1 MVQSKKKPQ
10 PDPFHNQN
18 GDGKEKET
26 ALVVRK
32 APSPSYL
39 FPEYASPFR

>member
-1 MVQSKKKPQ
+1 MVQSKKKPHA
-10 PDPFHNQN
+10 DPLHNQPS
-18 GDGKEKET
+18 DGKEKET

>member
-1 MVQSKKKPQ
+1 MQSKKKPQ
-10 PDPFHNQN
+10 ADPLHSQTN
-18 GDGKEKET
+18 DGKEKET

-32 APSPSYL
+32 APSSSYL